1 MYDDEIQHTEVS
13 ESETN
18 ATINEIFADYEKYLK
33 IFLAVSLTL
42 IILWLASGVIIL
54 FAFAA
59 EDKGGDDYNIKESKI
74 GTRDKG
80 DEIQDGQDTQDTND
94 IKDNSAHNDN
104 TNEDHNNNN
113 KAQGGKL
120 TIHLELKY
128 KTWQKTDP
136 QRLGKFT
143 LVVYS
148 EDHNSKKIWKKDI
161 YLDNLPKSYD
171 VKKLAILVGNRAQI
185 CLSSYE
191 RDEGNCDYVLNH
203 PKKAPEI
210 ARVVVP

>member
-1 MYDDEIQHTEVS
+1 M
-13 ESETN
+13 ET
-18 ATINEIFADYEKYLK
+18 
-33 IFLAVSLTL
+33 
-42 IILWLASGVIIL
+42 SGGGS
-54 FAFAA
+54 
-59 EDKGGDDYNIKESKI
+59 DGGGDDGGGDGGGDDGGGDGGGDSGGDDNNIKESNI

-80 DEIQDGQDTQDTND
+80 DEIQDTQDTND

-161 YLDNLPKSYD
+161 YLDKLPKSYD
-171 VKKLAILVGNRAQI
+171 VKKLVYTSGRPCTNMSIILRT
-185 CLSSYE
+185 
-191 RDEGNCDYVLNH
+191 
-203 PKKAPEI
+203 
-210 ARVVVP
+210 